1 MHPLLIPLFG
11 KVIDTVGN
19 FLDPTKKAE
28 AELALLKLQQDA
40 SFRDA
45 ENELRRMETAMSA
58 INTEGASADPY
69 TSRARP
75 SFLYVMY
82 IVILVGL
89 PLSFLAIWFPT
100 EITTV
105 QATFGAWV
113 KGLPEEMWWL
123 FGTGYLGYAGA
134 RTWEKTKGASK

>member
-1 MHPLLIPLFG
+1 MHPLLAPLIS

-28 AELALLKLQQDA
+28 AELALLRLQQDA
-40 SFRDA
+40 AFREA
-45 ENELRRMETAMSA
+45 ENELKRMETAMSA
-58 INTEGASADPY
+58 INTEGASSDPY

-82 IVILVGL
+82 IVILAGL
-89 PLSFLAIWFPT
+89 PLAVLAIWFPA
-100 EITTV
+100 EVAAV
-105 QATFGAWV
+105 QTSFSGWV
-113 KGLPEEMWWL
+113 KGIPEEMWWL

-134 RTWEKTKGASK
+134 RTWEKSKGASK